1 MDISSTPI
9 NAPCPSNQGY
19 ATVQPIVS
27 PSARAMFH
35 AAPHAACVVP
45 PTGSNRTEHHPD
57 GIPSASSRS
66 LAASDNPAPTSLDM
80 SSCARTAAD
89 HRHATAERYAAA
101 GRAHARDG
109 DGECICTP
117 AEYVASTAE
126 AADARAQA
134 LQLQLDQMQ
143 DQMQQMMRLQAKTI
157 ADADAR
163 EKALSAQLKAV
174 NAQSS
179 TSHQPP
185 RPA

>member
-1 MDISSTPI
+1 MDVSSIPI
-9 NAPCPSNQGY
+9 NASCHGNQGY

-45 PTGSNRTEHHPD
+45 PTGSNRKDDQDTFPD
-57 GIPSASSRS
+57 QFPPA
-66 LAASDNPAPTSLDM
+66 AATASDNQAPTSLDT
-80 SSCARTAAD
+80 SSCAPTAAKY
-89 HRHATAERYAAA
+89 RYAAAERYAAA